1 MLNTKQG
8 KAIVAGQAAKRR
20 RVADR
25 ADQMIASD
33 SESEDEDHDGSDLST
48 VGTVVS
54 TGLGSSGDVVS
65 TGLGSSGD
73 AGSGASVEPP
83 FRENTLVNREPMAQ
97 QSAIVANTTPPGSYY
112 S

>member
-1 MLNTKQG
+1 MGTKQG
-8 KAIVAGQAAKRR
+8 KAIIEAQAAKKRR
-20 RVADR
+20 IADR
-25 ADQMIASD
+25 ADEMIASD

-54 TGLGSSGDVVS
+54 TGLGSSGDV
-65 TGLGSSGD
+65 
-73 AGSGASVEPP
+73 GSGASVEPP
-83 FRENTLVNREPMAQ
+83 FRENTLVNGEPMAQ

>member
-8 KAIVAGQAAKRR
+8 KRIVSEQAAKKRR
-20 RVADR
+20 IADR
-25 ADQMIASD
+25 ADEMIPSD
-33 SESEDEDHDGSDLST
+33 SESEDHDGDDLST

-73 AGSGASVEPP
+73 VGSGASVEPP

>member
-8 KAIVAGQAAKRR
+8 KAIVSEQAAKRR
-20 RVADR
+20 RQADR

-33 SESEDEDHDGSDLST
+33 SDSEDHDGDDLST

-54 TGLGSSGDVVS
+54 TGLGSSGDV
-65 TGLGSSGD
+65 
-73 AGSGASVEPP
+73 GSGASVEPP
-83 FRENTLVNREPMAQ
+83 FRENTLVNGEPMAQ
-97 QSAIVANTTPPGSYY
+97 QSAIVANTTPVGSHY